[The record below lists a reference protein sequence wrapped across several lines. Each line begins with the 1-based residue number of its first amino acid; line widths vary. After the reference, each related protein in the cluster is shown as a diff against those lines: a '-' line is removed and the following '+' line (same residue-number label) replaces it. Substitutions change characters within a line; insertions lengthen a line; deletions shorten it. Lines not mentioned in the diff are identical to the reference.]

1 MFLTW
6 LGEKGS
12 INQNRMNPY
21 QRIRT
26 RLSRSS
32 ERSKE
37 ALRQIALSVCAK
49 SISIVVPLLIV
60 PLTINYVNP
69 TQYGIWLT
77 LSSII
82 AWVSFLDL
90 GLGNGFRNKFA
101 EAKAKDDKLLARKY
115 VSTTYFAISTVVV
128 IALIAL
134 YIANK
139 YINWSTVLKV
149 DASYSEEL
157 HKVFA
162 VVCGFFC
169 LNLIFNIFSSL
180 LSADQKTGIAAVI
193 HGVGQLCS
201 LAVIWV
207 LTQTTEGSLLN
218 LALYFSGVP
227 CIVLFIASIIAFV
240 FTRYKEY
247 APRISLIDLSLVKNI
262 LSLGIKFFL
271 IFLSSIAI
279 FQIVNIVLSREIGPT
294 AVTEYNIAYKYFG
307 VLYSCI
313 SIIVAPFWSAFTDA
327 YFREDFIW
335 MRQTTRK
342 LEKTWWLSIV
352 VGVAMLAVS
361 GWVYKFWIGDSV
373 EVSFFLSV
381 GVLVYV
387 LAQSLGSIYMHI
399 INGLGTIRLQLI
411 IYCAFAL
418 VSWPLLNLLC
428 RTIGI
433 AGIVILPSIVYL
445 TQAIVCK
452 IQITKVLNHTAKGI
466 WLK

>member
-1 MFLTW
+1 
-6 LGEKGS
+6 
-12 INQNRMNPY
+12 MNPY
-21 QRIRT
+21 QRIRG
-26 RLSRSS
+26 RLSKSS

-49 SISIVVPLLIV
+49 SVSIVVPLLIV

-101 EAKAKDDKLLARKY
+101 EAKAMGDKLLARKY
-115 VSTTYFAISTVVV
+115 VSTTYFAISTVVI

-134 YIANK
+134 YIANR
-139 YINWSTVLKV
+139 YINWSTILKI

-169 LNLIFNIFSSL
+169 LNLVFNIFSSL

-201 LAVIWV
+201 LLVILV
-207 LTQTTEGSLLN
+207 LTKTTEGSLLN

-227 CIVLFIASIIAFV
+227 CIVLLIASLVAFSS
-240 FTRYKEY
+240 TRYKEY
-247 APRISLIDLSLVKNI
+247 APKVSLIDFSLVKNI

-279 FQIVNIVLSREIGPT
+279 FQVVNIVLSREIGPES
-294 AVTEYNIAYKYFG
+294 VTEYNIAYKYFG
-307 VLYSCI
+307 IMYSGM

-327 YFREDFIW
+327 YFKKDFVW
-335 MRQTTRK
+335 MRQTTKK
-342 LEKTWWLSIV
+342 LEKTWLLSILA
-352 VGVAMLAVS
+352 GFIMLAISPWAYSV
-361 GWVYKFWIGDSV
+361 WVGDSV
-373 EVSFFLSV
+373 EVSFVLSV
-381 GVLVYV
+381 GVIIYILS
-387 LAQSLGSIYMHI
+387 QSLGSIYMHI
-399 INGLGTIRLQLI
+399 INGIGTIRLQLI
-411 IYCAFAL
+411 IYCGFAL
-418 VSWPLLNLLC
+418 ISWPMLNILC
-428 RTIGI
+428 RLIGI
-433 AGIVILPSIVYL
+433 AGIVFLPSLVYL

-452 IQITKVLNHTAKGI
+452 IQISKIINQTATGVWTK
-466 WLK
+466 

>member
-1 MFLTW
+1 
-6 LGEKGS
+6 
-12 INQNRMNPY
+12 MNPY
-21 QRIRT
+21 QRIRG
-26 RLSRSS
+26 RLSKSS

-49 SISIVVPLLIV
+49 SVSIVVPLLII

-101 EAKAKDDKLLARKY
+101 ESKAKGDFELARRY
-115 VSTTYFAISTVVV
+115 ISTTYFAISTVVLC
-128 IALIAL
+128 ALIL
-134 YIANK
+134 LFT
-139 YINWSTVLKV
+139 INHFIDWSHVLKV

-169 LNLIFNIFSSL
+169 FNLIFNIFTSL
-180 LSADQKTGIAAVI
+180 LAADQKSGIAAVI
-193 HGVGQLCS
+193 HGIGQLIS
-201 LAVIWV
+201 LVMIWM
-207 LTQTTEGSLLN
+207 LTKFTEGSLLN

-227 CIVLFIASIIAFV
+227 CVVLFVASVVAFS
-240 FTRYKEY
+240 FTHYKRYSPK
-247 APRISLIDLSLVKNI
+247 ISLIDLSLVKNI

-279 FQIVNIVLSREIGPT
+279 FQIINIVISREVGPT
-294 AVTEYNIAYKYFG
+294 AVTEYNIAHKYFS
-307 VLYSCI
+307 VIYSVM
-313 SIIVAPFWSAFTDA
+313 SIIIAPFWSAFTDA
-327 YFREDFIW
+327 YYKEDYIW
-335 MRQTTRK
+335 MRQTTKR
-342 LEKTWWLSIV
+342 LEKTWWLCIIA
-352 VGVAMLAVS
+352 GLIMLIAS
-361 GWVYKFWIGDSV
+361 PWIYRIWIGDSV
-373 EVSFFLSV
+373 KVPFLLSL

-387 LAQSLGSIYMHI
+387 MSQSLGSIYMHI

-411 IYCAFAL
+411 VYCTFAI
-418 VSWPLLNLLC
+418 VSWPLLNIFC
-428 RTIGI
+428 HAFGI

-445 TQAIVCK
+445 TQALVCK
-452 IQITKVLNHTAKGI
+452 MQISKLLNHTATGI
-466 WLK
+466 WKK

>member
-1 MFLTW
+1 
-6 LGEKGS
+6 
-12 INQNRMNPY
+12 MNPY
-21 QRIRT
+21 QRIRG
-26 RLSRSS
+26 RLSKFS

-49 SISIVVPLLIV
+49 SVSIVVPLLIV

-101 EAKAKDDKLLARKY
+101 ESKAKGDFELARRY
-115 VSTTYFAISTVVV
+115 ISTTYFAISTVVLC
-128 IALIAL
+128 ALIL
-134 YIANK
+134 LFT
-139 YINWSTVLKV
+139 INHFIDWSHVLKV

-169 LNLIFNIFSSL
+169 FNLIFNIFTSL
-180 LSADQKTGIAAVI
+180 LAADQKSGIAAVI
-193 HGVGQLCS
+193 HGIGQLIS
-201 LAVIWV
+201 LVMIWM
-207 LTQTTEGSLLN
+207 LTKFTEGSLLN
-218 LALYFSGVP
+218 LAIYFSGVP
-227 CIVLFIASIIAFV
+227 CIVLLLASIIAFG
-240 FTRYKEY
+240 FTRYKAY
-247 APRISLIDLSLVKNI
+247 APKISLIDLSLVKNI

-294 AVTEYNIAYKYFG
+294 AVTEYNIAYKYFSI
-307 VLYSCI
+307 LYSVM

-327 YFREDFIW
+327 YYKNDFSW
-335 MRQTTRK
+335 MRRTTNK
-342 LEKTWWLSIV
+342 LEKTWFLSIIA
-352 VGVAMLAVS
+352 GIIMLLVS
-361 GWVYKFWIGDSV
+361 PWAYSVWIGNSV
-373 EVSFFLSV
+373 SVSFFLSL
-381 GVLVYV
+381 GVMIYV
-387 LAQSLGSIYMHI
+387 LSQSLGAIYMHI
-399 INGLGTIRLQLI
+399 INGIGTIRLQLI
-411 IYCAFAL
+411 IYCAFAI

-428 RTIGI
+428 RTFGI
-433 AGIVILPSIVYL
+433 AGIVIVPSAVYL

-452 IQITKVLNHTAKGI
+452 IQISRILNHTATGVWAK
-466 WLK
+466 